1 MPEAPRPADRGP
13 SAPPS
18 DVAGAPLRGRTIG
31 VTADRRWEEQQR
43 LFGARGA
50 AVVHGPTMVT
60 VDLTTDAR
68 LRSATD
74 ALLSAPP
81 DYLVATT
88 GLGMRMWLEAAEGWG
103 AREALTTALRSARIV
118 ARGAKAASALRG
130 AGFDVW
136 WRAPDERMD
145 QVVDRLAGEDLRG
158 ARVAVQL
165 FEPADHP
172 STTALAELAG
182 TLVEVPVYRWVLP
195 DDLGPAEE
203 LVEQAVTGRL
213 DAVTFTSQ
221 PAVRHLFRIAESAG
235 RGDALRAAFAD
246 GLLAAC
252 VGPVCA
258 EAAREEGITAP
269 VWPEPNRLTMLVRQ
283 VSDLLGGTR

>member
-1 MPEAPRPADRGP
+1 MTPPTADG
-13 SAPPS
+13 
-18 DVAGAPLRGRTIG
+18 DAPLRGRTIG

-50 AVVHGPTMVT
+50 DVVHGPTMVT

-68 LRSATD
+68 LRAATD
-74 ALLSAPP
+74 ALVSAPP

-88 GLGMRMWLEAAEGWG
+88 GLGMRMWLEAADGWG
-103 AREALTTALRSARIV
+103 RGDELAAALGHARIV

-136 WRAPDERMD
+136 WRAPEERMD
-145 QVVDRLAGEDLRG
+145 QVVDRLAGEDLRA

-172 STTALAELAG
+172 TTAALAALAG
-182 TLVEVPVYRWVLP
+182 TLVEVPVYRWLLP
-195 DDLGPAEE
+195 DDTGPAER
-203 LVEQAVTGRL
+203 LVELAVAGRL

-221 PAVRHLFRIAESAG
+221 PAVRHLFRIAEAAG

-283 VSDLLGGTR
+283 VTELLGGAR

>member
-1 MPEAPRPADRGP
+1 MDA
-13 SAPPS
+13 
-18 DVAGAPLRGRTIG
+18 VALPLAGRVIG
-31 VTADRRWEEQQR
+31 VTADRRWEEQQK
-43 LFGARGA
+43 LFNARGA
-50 AVVHGPTMVT
+50 EIVHGPTMIT
-60 VDLTTDAR
+60 VDLTADAA
-68 LRSATD
+68 LRRATETLV
-74 ALLSAPP
+74 AAPP

-88 GLGMRMWLEAAEGWG
+88 GLGMRMWLEAAAGWG
-103 AREALTTALRSARIV
+103 LGEELAASIAPARIV

-136 WRAPDERMD
+136 WKAPEERMD
-145 QVVDRLAGEDLRG
+145 QVVARLDEEDLTG

-172 STTALAELAG
+172 STTALAARAAE
-182 TLVEVPVYRWVLP
+182 LVEVPVYRWLLP
-195 DDLGPAEE
+195 GDRAPAEALLE
-203 LVEQAVTGRL
+203 RALAGGL

-221 PAVRHLFRIAESAG
+221 PAVRHLFRIAEDLG
-235 RGDALRAAFAD
+235 RGEDLRAAFAG

-258 EAAREEGITAP
+258 EAAREEGIADP

-283 VSDLLGGTR
+283 VTDLLAPPR

>member
-1 MPEAPRPADRGP
+1 MDPRDL
-13 SAPPS
+13 
-18 DVAGAPLRGRTIG
+18 PLTGRVIG
-31 VTADRRWEEQQR
+31 VTADRRWEEQAK

-50 AVVHGPTMVT
+50 RVVHGPTMVT
-60 VDLTTDAR
+60 VDLTTDTA
-68 LRSATD
+68 LRDATA
-74 ALLSAPP
+74 ALVADPP

-88 GLGMRMWLEAAEGWG
+88 GLGMRMWLEAAAAWG
-103 AREALTTALRSARIV
+103 VGDELVASLVSSRVV

-136 WRAPDERMD
+136 WKAPEERMD
-145 QVVDRLAGEDLRG
+145 QVVARLDEEDLSR

-172 STTALAELAG
+172 STTALAARAAE
-182 TLVEVPVYRWVLP
+182 LVEVPVYRWLLP
-195 DDLGPAEE
+195 DDRSPAEA
-203 LVEQAVTGRL
+203 LVERAVTGGL

-221 PAVRHLFRIAESAG
+221 PAVRHLFRIAEDAG
-235 RGDALRAAFAD
+235 RGPDLRAAFAG

-258 EAAREEGITAP
+258 EAAREEGIAEP

-283 VSDLLGGTR
+283 VTDLLASGR

>member
-1 MPEAPRPADRGP
+1 MDADALP
-13 SAPPS
+13 L
-18 DVAGAPLRGRTIG
+18 AGRVIG
-31 VTADRRWEEQQR
+31 VTADRRWEEQKK

-50 AVVHGPTMVT
+50 EVVHGPTMIT
-60 VDLTTDAR
+60 VDLTADAA
-68 LRSATD
+68 LRRATE
-74 ALLSAPP
+74 ALVAAPP

-88 GLGMRMWLEAAEGWG
+88 GLGMRMWLEAAAGWG
-103 AREALTTALRSARIV
+103 LGDELAASIAPARIV

-136 WRAPDERMD
+136 WKAPEERMD
-145 QVVDRLAGEDLRG
+145 QVVARLDQEDLTG
-158 ARVAVQL
+158 ARVALQL

-172 STTALAELAG
+172 STTALAARVAE
-182 TLVEVPVYRWVLP
+182 LVEVPVYRWLLP
-195 DDLGPAEE
+195 GDRAPAEA
-203 LVEQAVTGRL
+203 LVERALEGNL

-221 PAVRHLFRIAESAG
+221 PAVRHLFRIAEDLG
-235 RGDALRAAFAD
+235 RGEDLRAAFAG

-258 EAAREEGITAP
+258 EAAREEGIADP

-283 VSDLLGGTR
+283 VTDLLAPPR

>member
-1 MPEAPRPADRGP
+1 MAPDGARLLGMAADDLDDLP
-13 SAPPS
+13 L
-18 DVAGAPLRGRTIG
+18 AGRVIG
-31 VTADRRWEEQQR
+31 VTADRRWEEQAR

-50 AVVHGPTMVT
+50 TVLHGPTMTT
-60 VDLTTDAR
+60 VDLTADAA
-68 LRSATD
+68 LRQATE
-74 ALLSAPP
+74 ALVADPP

-88 GLGMRMWLEAAEGWG
+88 GLGMRMWLEAAAGWG
-103 AREALTTALRSARIV
+103 LGDRLVASIAPARIV

-136 WRAPDERMD
+136 WRAPEERMD
-145 QVVDRLAGEDLRG
+145 QIVARLDEEDLSR

-172 STTALAELAG
+172 STTALSARAAE
-182 TLVEVPVYRWVLP
+182 LVEVPVYRWLLP
-195 DDLGPAEE
+195 DDRAPAEA
-203 LVEQAVTGRL
+203 LVEQAVDGRL
-213 DAVTFTSQ
+213 DAITFTSQ
-221 PAVRHLFRIAESAG
+221 PAVRHLFRIAEGMG
-235 RGDALRAAFAD
+235 RGEDLRAAFEA

-258 EAAREEGITAP
+258 EAAREEGITGP

-283 VSDLLGGTR
+283 VTDLLAGR